1 MSEEIRNSLGK
12 LALFSEFSEGE
23 LDTLTDLAETV
34 QVNAGDCIVRQ
45 DELGDCMFVLLGGNA
60 RVLHRTEGRQV
71 ELAELGPGD
80 FFGELALVDHGPRS
94 ADVEAVGECTLLR
107 VPQSVIRALS
117 GVYPSA
123 AFKLLIAVGRVL
135 VERLR
140 KGNKKYIDSLLLSQ
154 E

>member
-1 MSEEIRNSLGK
+1 MSDEIRNILGK
-12 LALFSEFSEGE
+12 LTLFSEFSEGE
-23 LDTLTDLAETV
+23 LDTFTELAETIEV
-34 QVNAGDCIVRQ
+34 TSGECIVKQ
-45 DELGDCMFVLLGGNA
+45 DEPGDCMFVLLKGA
-60 RVLHRTEGRQV
+60 AQVIHRTGGKRV
-71 ELAELGPGD
+71 ELARLAPGD

-94 ADVEAVGECTLLR
+94 ADVEAVGACTLMR

-135 VERLR
+135 VDRLR
-140 KGNKKYIDSLLLSQ
+140 KGNKKYIDSLLLSH